1 MEQVRLSL
9 CYDKV
14 NTVVY
19 YCAIE
24 VYLHA
29 FTKLELELN
38 FNVRR
43 IVPAETNNG
52 TY

>member
-1 MEQVRLSL
+1 MEQVRLSH

-19 YCAIE
+19 YCAID
-24 VYLHA
+24 VYHRS
-29 FTKLELELN
+29 FTKMELEIN